1 VYIVNTRLYTNTE
14 KGGRAMRINKDLFAF
29 VMVLLLSLAFC
40 GYAQSEEYKAVN
52 PSELSFGL
60 MGFIRGGETGEGGV
74 RILSGTF
81 EKFLCEGKEIAVV
94 TNKVEAGMIETR
106 DYGKI
111 LISVTSGNL
120 IVHLKPSQKKK
131 LLEDMRQ

>member
-1 VYIVNTRLYTNTE
+1 MIDIAHK
-14 KGGRAMRINKDLFAF
+14 KGGTTMRINTQRF
-29 VMVLLLSLAFC
+29 VLLTALLLSLAFY
-40 GYAQSEEYKAVN
+40 GRAQSEEYKAVN

-60 MGFIRGGETGEGGV
+60 MGFISRAETGEDGV
-74 RILSGTF
+74 GVLSGTF

-111 LISVTSGNL
+111 LISVTSGGL
-120 IVHLKPSQKKK
+120 VVLLKPSQKKK
-131 LLEDMRQ
+131 LLEDVRQ

>member
-1 VYIVNTRLYTNTE
+1 
-14 KGGRAMRINKDLFAF
+14 MRIKTRRF
-29 VMVLLLSLAFC
+29 VLLTALLLSFAFF
-40 GYAQSEEYKAVN
+40 GRAQSEEYKAVD

-74 RILSGTF
+74 SILSGTF

-111 LISVTSGNL
+111 LISVTSGGL

-131 LLEDMRQ
+131 LLEDVRQ

>member
-1 VYIVNTRLYTNTE
+1 MRMNTQR
-14 KGGRAMRINKDLFAF
+14 F
-29 VMVLLLSLAFC
+29 VLLTVLLLSLAFL
-40 GYAQSEEYKAVN
+40 GRAQSEEYEAVD

-60 MGFIRGGETGEGGV
+60 MGFTSGAETGEGGI

-94 TNKVEAGMIETR
+94 TNKVEAGVIETR

-111 LISVTSGNL
+111 RVSVSSGGL
-120 IVHLKPSQKKK
+120 IVHLKPSQKKR
-131 LLEDMRQ
+131 LLEDIRQ

>member
-1 VYIVNTRLYTNTE
+1 MIDIAHE
-14 KGGRAMRINKDLFAF
+14 KGGTTMRIKKYLFVLVTA
-29 VMVLLLSLAFC
+29 LLLSLAFF
-40 GYAQSEEYKAVN
+40 GRAQSEEYKAVN

-60 MGFIRGGETGEGGV
+60 MGFIRGAETAEGGV
-74 RILSGTF
+74 RILTGTF
-81 EKFLCEGKEIAVV
+81 EKFLCEGNEIAVV

-111 LISVTSGNL
+111 LVSVTSGGL

-131 LLEDMRQ
+131 LLEDIRQ

>member
-1 VYIVNTRLYTNTE
+1 
-14 KGGRAMRINKDLFAF
+14 MRINTQRF
-29 VMVLLLSLAFC
+29 VFLTALLLSLAFS
-40 GYAQSEEYKAVN
+40 GRAQSEEYKAVN

-60 MGFIRGGETGEGGV
+60 MGFISGGETGEGGV

-106 DYGKI
+106 NYGKI
-111 LISVTSGNL
+111 RVSVTSGGL

-131 LLEDMRQ
+131 LLEDIRQ

>member
-1 VYIVNTRLYTNTE
+1 MRMNTQR
-14 KGGRAMRINKDLFAF
+14 F
-29 VMVLLLSLAFC
+29 VLLTALLLSLAFC
-40 GYAQSEEYKAVN
+40 GRAQSEEYKAVN

-60 MGFIRGGETGEGGV
+60 MGFISRAETGEGGV
-74 RILSGTF
+74 GVLSGTF

-111 LISVTSGNL
+111 LISVTSGGL

-131 LLEDMRQ
+131 LLEDVRQ

>member
-1 VYIVNTRLYTNTE
+1 MIDIAHE
-14 KGGRAMRINKDLFAF
+14 KGETAMRMNTKRF
-29 VMVLLLSLAFC
+29 VLLTALLLSLVFF
-40 GYAQSEEYKAVN
+40 GRAQSEEYEAVN

-111 LISVTSGNL
+111 LVSVTSGGL
-120 IVHLKPSQKKK
+120 IVHLKPTQKKK
-131 LLEDMRQ
+131 LLEDVRQ

>member
-1 VYIVNTRLYTNTE
+1 MIDTAHE
-14 KGGRAMRINKDLFAF
+14 KGGITMQRNQYLFAF
-29 VMVLLLSLAFC
+29 VTALLLSLAFC
-40 GYAQSEEYKAVN
+40 GRAQSEEYQAVN

-60 MGFIRGGETGEGGV
+60 MGFIMGGETGEGGV

-81 EKFLCEGKEIAVV
+81 ERFLCEGKEIAVV
-94 TNKVEAGMIETR
+94 TNKIEAGMIETR

-111 LISVTSGNL
+111 LVSVTSGSL

-131 LLEDMRQ
+131 LLEAVRQ

>member
-1 VYIVNTRLYTNTE
+1 MQRNQY
-14 KGGRAMRINKDLFAF
+14 LFAF
-29 VMVLLLSLAFC
+29 VTTLLLSLAFF
-40 GYAQSEEYKAVN
+40 GRAQSEEYKAVD

-74 RILSGTF
+74 SVLSGTF

-94 TNKVEAGMIETR
+94 TNRVEAGMIETR

-111 LISVTSGNL
+111 LVSVTSGGL

-131 LLEDMRQ
+131 LLEDVRQ

>member
-1 VYIVNTRLYTNTE
+1 
-14 KGGRAMRINKDLFAF
+14 MRINKYCFAL
-29 VMVLLLSLAFC
+29 VTALLLSLAFS
-40 GYAQSEEYKAVN
+40 GRAQSEEYKAVN

-60 MGFIRGGETGEGGV
+60 MGFIRRGETGEGGV
-74 RILSGTF
+74 SVLSGTF

-94 TNKVEAGMIETR
+94 INKVEAGMIETR

-111 LISVTSGNL
+111 LISVTSGGL

-131 LLEDMRQ
+131 LLEDIRQ

>member
-1 VYIVNTRLYTNTE
+1 
-14 KGGRAMRINKDLFAF
+14 MRMNIQLFILVTA
-29 VMVLLLSLAFC
+29 LLLSLAFF
-40 GYAQSEEYKAVN
+40 GRAQSEEYKAVN

-60 MGFIRGGETGEGGV
+60 MGFISGGETGEDGV
-74 RILSGTF
+74 QILSGTF
-81 EKFLCEGKEIAVV
+81 EKLLCEGKEIAVV

-111 LISVTSGNL
+111 RISVTSGGL

-131 LLEDMRQ
+131 LLTKSTSTAS

>member
-1 VYIVNTRLYTNTE
+1 
-14 KGGRAMRINKDLFAF
+14 MRINKYLFAL
-29 VMVLLLSLAFC
+29 VTALLLSLALF
-40 GYAQSEEYKAVN
+40 GRAQSEEYKAVN

-60 MGFIRGGETGEGGV
+60 MGFISEGETVEGGV
-74 RILSGTF
+74 HTLSGTF
-81 EKFLCEGKEIAVV
+81 EKFLCEGKEIVVV

-111 LISVTSGNL
+111 RVSVTSGGL

-131 LLEDMRQ
+131 LLEDVRQ

>member
-1 VYIVNTRLYTNTE
+1 
-14 KGGRAMRINKDLFAF
+14 MRINHHLFAF
-29 VMVLLLSLAFC
+29 VMALVFSIAFC
-40 GYAQSEEYKAVN
+40 GYAHSEEYKAVS

-60 MGFIRGGETGEGGV
+60 MGFIRGGETGEGEARG
-74 RILSGTF
+74 LNGTF
-81 EKFLCEGKEIAVV
+81 EKFLCEGKEIAVI

-111 LISVTSGNL
+111 LVSITSGGL

-131 LLEDMRQ
+131 LLADVRQ

>member
-1 VYIVNTRLYTNTE
+1 MIDIAHE
-14 KGGRAMRINKDLFAF
+14 KGETAMRMNTKRF
-29 VMVLLLSLAFC
+29 VLLTSLLLSLAFF
-40 GYAQSEEYKAVN
+40 GRAQSEEYEAVN

-94 TNKVEAGMIETR
+94 TNKIEAGMIETR

-111 LISVTSGNL
+111 LVSVTSGGL

-131 LLEDMRQ
+131 LLEDVRQ

>member
-1 VYIVNTRLYTNTE
+1 
-14 KGGRAMRINKDLFAF
+14 MRINQDLFAF

-120 IVHLKPSQKKK
+120 IVHLKPSQKKR

>member
-1 VYIVNTRLYTNTE
+1 MIDIAHE
-14 KGGRAMRINKDLFAF
+14 KGETAMRMNTKRF
-29 VMVLLLSLAFC
+29 VLLTALLLSLAFF
-40 GYAQSEEYKAVN
+40 GRAQSEEYEAVN

-94 TNKVEAGMIETR
+94 TNKIEAGMIETR

-111 LISVTSGNL
+111 LVSVTSGGL
-120 IVHLKPSQKKK
+120 IVHLKPSQKNK
-131 LLEDMRQ
+131 LLEDVRQ

>member
-1 VYIVNTRLYTNTE
+1 MIDIAHE
-14 KGGRAMRINKDLFAF
+14 KGGTTMRINTQRF
-29 VMVLLLSLAFC
+29 VLLTALLLSLAFS
-40 GYAQSEEYKAVN
+40 GRAQSEEYKAVD

-60 MGFIRGGETGEGGV
+60 MGFISGGETGEGGV

-94 TNKVEAGMIETR
+94 TNKVEAGMIETK

-111 LISVTSGNL
+111 RVSVTSGGL
-120 IVHLKPSQKKK
+120 IVNLKPSQKKK
-131 LLEDMRQ
+131 LLEDVRQ